1 MKHQYDKQ
9 EIAQL
14 IDKFMAGTTS
24 IAEEDVLA
32 QYFRTHE
39 VSEEWVVYKEMFAL
53 FDNGEVDID
62 IEAETA
68 EQPATPQ
75 KSKIV
80 AFKKR
85 NKQPGEP
92 YHTSTASRWIWLWPA
107 VAACI
112 VAVFF
117 LGRTSK
123 GIGEQVSPQPVAV
136 DTKVIYASASDTAY
150 QSPARVDEFIAK
162 LASYYGVEQEVLDC
176 NSATDATNYLYV
188 FPDEMEVDVVGRL
201 LQIACWY
208 NKYTSGYQLRISQ
221 DEFLFELN
229 DTHEGRRHIWFAE
242 KIEGNTFLYGVNAPI
257 GVGFSNTCY
266 MDFRDKRAP
275 FTKKYMYYK
284 L

>member
-1 MKHQYDKQ
+1 MKHQYDIQ

-14 IDKFMAGTTS
+14 IEKFMAGTTS

-39 VSEEWVVYKEMFAL
+39 VSEEWAVYKEMFAL
-53 FDNGEVDID
+53 FDAGEVDID
-62 IEAETA
+62 VEAETA

-75 KSKIV
+75 RAEIV
-80 AFKKR
+80 AF
-85 NKQPGEP
+85 NKWSKQQGEH
-92 YHTSTASRWIWLWPA
+92 YHASTASHWIWPA
-107 VAACI
+107 IAACM

-123 GIGEQVSPQPVAV
+123 GVDEQVSPQPVATG
-136 DTKVIYASASDTAY
+136 TKVIYASASDTAY
-150 QSPARVDEFIAK
+150 QSPARVDEFIVK
-162 LASYYGVEQEVLDC
+162 LANYYGVEQEVLDC

-208 NKYTSGYQLRISQ
+208 NKNTPGYQLRMSQ
-221 DEFLFELN
+221 DEFYFELS
-229 DTHEGRRHIWFAE
+229 DTHEGRRYMWLAE
-242 KIEGNTFLYGVNAPI
+242 KIGDNTFLYGVNAPT

-266 MDFRDKRAP
+266 MDFRDKHAP
-275 FTKKYMYYK
+275 LNKRYLYYK

>member
-1 MKHQYDKQ
+1 MKHQYVIQ

-14 IDKFMAGTTS
+14 IEKFMAGTTS

-39 VSEEWVVYKEMFAL
+39 VSEEWAVYKEMFAL
-53 FDNGEVDID
+53 FDAGEVDIEV
-62 IEAETA
+62 EAETD
-68 EQPATPQ
+68 EQAATPQ
-75 KSKIV
+75 RAQIV
-80 AFKKR
+80 AFNKWSKK
-85 NKQPGEP
+85 QGEP
-92 YHTSTASRWIWLWPA
+92 HHTSTASRWIWPA
-107 VAACI
+107 VAACM

-123 GIGEQVSPQPVAV
+123 GVDERVSPQPVAAG
-136 DTKVIYASASDTAY
+136 TKVIYASANDTAY
-150 QSPARVDEFIAK
+150 QSPARVDEFIVK

-176 NSATDATNYLYV
+176 NSATDAINYLYV

-208 NKYTSGYQLRISQ
+208 NKNTPGYQLRMSQ
-221 DEFLFELN
+221 DEFYFELS
-229 DTHEGRRHIWFAE
+229 DTHEGRRYMWLAE
-242 KIEGNTFLYGVNAPI
+242 KIGDNTFLYGVNAPT

-266 MDFRDKRAP
+266 MDFRDKHAP
-275 FTKKYMYYK
+275 LNKKYLYYK

>member
-14 IDKFMAGTTS
+14 IEKFMAGITS

-39 VSEEWVVYKEMFAL
+39 VSEEWAVYKEMFAL
-53 FDNGEVDID
+53 FDNGEVDIEM
-62 IEAETA
+62 EAATA

-75 KSKIV
+75 RAKIV
-80 AFKKR
+80 TFKKR
-85 NKQPGEP
+85 DKQQEEP
-92 YHTSTASRWIWLWPA
+92 HHTSTASRWIWPA
-107 VAACI
+107 VAACM

-123 GIGEQVSPQPVAV
+123 GVDEQVSPQPVAAG
-136 DTKVIYASASDTAY
+136 TKVIYASANDTAY
-150 QSPARVDEFIAK
+150 QSPARVDDFIVK

-176 NSATDATNYLYV
+176 NSATDAINYLYV
-188 FPDEMEVDVVGRL
+188 FPDEMEVDVIGRL

-208 NKYTSGYQLRISQ
+208 NKNTPGYQLRLSEE
-221 DEFLFELN
+221 EFYFELS
-229 DTHEGRRHIWFAE
+229 DTHEGRRYMWLAE
-242 KIEGNTFLYGVNAPI
+242 KIGDNTFLYGVNAPT

-266 MDFRDKRAP
+266 MDFRDKHAP
-275 FTKKYMYYK
+275 LNKKYLYYK

>member
-1 MKHQYDKQ
+1 MKHQYDIQ

-14 IDKFMAGTTS
+14 IEKFMAGTTS

-39 VSEEWVVYKEMFAL
+39 VSEEWAVYKEMFAL
-53 FDNGEVDID
+53 FDAGEVDID
-62 IEAETA
+62 VEAETA

-75 KSKIV
+75 RAEIV
-80 AFKKR
+80 TFKKR
-85 NKQPGEP
+85 NKQQGEP
-92 YHTSTASRWIWLWPA
+92 YHTSTASRWIWPA
-107 VAACI
+107 VAACM

-123 GIGEQVSPQPVAV
+123 GIGEQVSPQPVATG
-136 DTKVIYASASDTAY
+136 TKVIYASASDTAY
-150 QSPARVDEFIAK
+150 QSPARVDEFIVK

-176 NSATDATNYLYV
+176 NSATDAINYLYV
-188 FPDEMEVDVVGRL
+188 FPDEMEVDVIGRL

-208 NKYTSGYQLRISQ
+208 NKNTPGYQLRLSEE
-221 DEFLFELN
+221 EFYFELS
-229 DTHEGRRHIWFAE
+229 DTHEGRRYMWLAE
-242 KIEGNTFLYGVNAPI
+242 KIGDNTFLYGVNAPT

-266 MDFRDKRAP
+266 MDFRDKHAP
-275 FTKKYMYYK
+275 LNKKYLYYK

>member
-1 MKHQYDKQ
+1 MKHQYDIQ
-9 EIAQL
+9 QIAQL
-14 IDKFMAGTTS
+14 IEKFMAGTTS
-24 IAEEDVLA
+24 IAEEDMLA

-39 VSEEWVVYKEMFAL
+39 VSEEWTVYKEMFAL
-53 FDNGEVDID
+53 FDAGEVDID
-62 IEAETA
+62 VEAETA

-75 KSKIV
+75 RAEIV
-80 AFKKR
+80 TFKKR
-85 NKQPGEP
+85 NKQQGEH
-92 YHTSTASRWIWLWPA
+92 YHASTASRWIWPA
-107 VAACI
+107 IAACM

-123 GIGEQVSPQPVAV
+123 GVDERVSPQPVAAG
-136 DTKVIYASASDTAY
+136 TKVIYASASDTAY
-150 QSPARVDEFIAK
+150 QSPARVDDFIVK

-208 NKYTSGYQLRISQ
+208 NKNTPGYQLRMSQ
-221 DEFLFELN
+221 DEFYFELS
-229 DTHEGRRHIWFAE
+229 DTHEGRRYMWLAE
-242 KIEGNTFLYGVNAPI
+242 KIGDNTFLYGVNAPT

-266 MDFRDKRAP
+266 MDFRDKHAP
-275 FTKKYMYYK
+275 LNKKYLYYK

>member
-14 IDKFMAGTTS
+14 IEKFMAGITS

-53 FDNGEVDID
+53 FDAGEVDID
-62 IEAETA
+62 VEAETA

-75 KSKIV
+75 RAEIV
-80 AFKKR
+80 TFKKR
-85 NKQPGEP
+85 NKQQGEH
-92 YHTSTASRWIWLWPA
+92 YHASTASRWIWPA
-107 VAACI
+107 VAACM

-123 GIGEQVSPQPVAV
+123 GVDEQVSPQPVAAG
-136 DTKVIYASASDTAY
+136 TKVIYASANDTAY
-150 QSPARVDEFIAK
+150 QSPARVDDFIVK

-176 NSATDATNYLYV
+176 NSATDAINYLYV
-188 FPDEMEVDVVGRL
+188 FPDEMEVDVIGRL

-208 NKYTSGYQLRISQ
+208 NKNTPGYQLRMSQ
-221 DEFLFELN
+221 DEFYFEMS
-229 DTHEGRRHIWFAE
+229 DTHEGRRYMWLAE
-242 KIEGNTFLYGVNAPI
+242 KIGDNTFLYGVNAPT

-266 MDFRDKRAP
+266 MDFRDKHAP
-275 FTKKYMYYK
+275 LNKRYLYYK